1 MNKQR
6 LANVQNAVAGGICTI
21 HIPPGPTYDA
31 IQVRFAGATA
41 TEARIDNI
49 RLFANGKTIQEFLDG
64 SDLDDRN
71 QYHGYDAMP
80 GTPIDLYL
88 PLRSMDVQAAG
99 ILSTVDA
106 ERLTSL
112 RTGDLGP
119 IMLQFQLDA
128 AYVDASAANITAEAV
143 VKPGEPEAS
152 GLMVFTRRTSYN
164 PGGAG
169 DFVINDIP
177 RVGRVKCH
185 HIIKADCTGVTVK
198 RDRVAIWDNAQ
209 KTFIQDDQDQNG
221 RVPAAGRTVIDF
233 CANGN
238 LDESVDLRGVADY
251 ELTLTLGS
259 GGAFDILTEYV
270 GTLGDF

>member
-6 LANVQNAVAGGICTI
+6 LANVQNAVAGGTCTI

-31 IQVRFAGATA
+31 VQVRFAGATA

-49 RLFANGKTIQEFLDG
+49 RLRLNGKVTQEWLDA

-80 GTPIDLYL
+80 ATPIDLYL
-88 PLRSMDVQAAG
+88 PLRSFDVQAAG
-99 ILSTVDA
+99 VLSTIDA
-106 ERLTSL
+106 ERLTAL
-112 RTGDLGP
+112 RTGNLGT
-119 IMLQFQLDA
+119 ITLEFSLDA
-128 AYVDASAANITAEAV
+128 AYTDASAANITAEAV
-143 VKPGEPEAS
+143 VKPGAPEAA

-185 HIIKADCTGVTVK
+185 HIIKADNTAVTVK

-209 KTFIQDDQDQNG
+209 KTFIQDDQDHNG
-221 RVPAAGRTVIDF
+221 RVPAAARTVIDY

-238 LDESVDLRGVADY
+238 LDESVDLRGVSDY

-270 GTLGDF
+270 GTLDDF